1 MRRKIVAG
9 NWKMNTSV
17 EEGRQLA
24 RSIAEQRVPEGV
36 TLILAPPY
44 THLTSVYEEIRDKN
58 DILLSAQDCYS
69 KESGAYTGAVSAGMI
84 KSTGAKYTILGHS
97 ERRTYFHE
105 DNVVIFQKMRAA
117 LAGGLDVILCVGEK
131 LEQREVG
138 DHFKVVQH
146 QLEETICKFSRDEGK
161 HVIVAYEP
169 VWAIGTGK
177 TATAEQAGEMHGFI
191 REVISK
197 NFDYKFAEEIP
208 ILYGGSCKPENAA
221 ELFAQANVDGGLIG
235 GASLNA
241 DDFLAIAESFP

>member
-1 MRRKIVAG
+1 MRKKIVAG

-44 THLTSVYEEIRDKN
+44 THLTSVYEEISDKN

-69 KESGAYTGAVSAGMI
+69 KESGAYTGAVSVGMI
-84 KSTGAKYTILGHS
+84 KSTGAKFTIIGHS

-117 LAGGLDVILCVGEK
+117 LAGGLDIILCVGEK

-161 HVIVAYEP
+161 HVVVA
-169 VWAIGTGK
+169 
-177 TATAEQAGEMHGFI
+177 
-191 REVISK
+191 
-197 NFDYKFAEEIP
+197 
-208 ILYGGSCKPENAA
+208 
-221 ELFAQANVDGGLIG
+221 
-235 GASLNA
+235 
-241 DDFLAIAESFP
+241 